1 MIGDMLKCR
10 NEQTIIDQG
19 PHQRPVPWRTL
30 RREAHAALLDMA
42 SNPQLVA
49 EVEMRAVLGCKGSNA
64 CGTVCTGSWGR
75 SGHLG
80 NNPPILPSKCY
91 SVKIIIYLGL
101 FTMLDHSTARVSH
114 SHGPAAIPQGKAR
127 ALYHRCCPSTVHVLT
142 FAVPP
147 RPHF

>member
-1 MIGDMLKCR
+1 MEESFPTHSLWIRRQADAPCGVCDLVNEMVKCLKAR
-10 NEQTIIDQG
+10 M
-19 PHQRPVPWRTL
+19 HV
-30 RREAHAALLDMA
+30 ALSVLA
-42 SNPQLVA
+42 VGLV
-49 EVEMRAVLGCKGSNA
+49 RKFGK
-64 CGTVCTGSWGR
+64 
-75 SGHLG
+75 
-80 NNPPILPSKCY
+80 PPILPSKCY

>member
-1 MIGDMLKCR
+1 MLKCR

-49 EVEMRAVLGCKGSNA
+49 EVEMRAVLGCKG
-64 CGTVCTGSWGR
+64 
-75 SGHLG
+75 HLG

-101 FTMLDHSTARVSH
+101 FTMLDHSAARVSH